1 MKISDKCHIIAVS
14 GGKGGVGKSLLS
26 ANLALATQKEFK
38 SPTLLI
44 DLDNKSCGDQNV
56 ILGIRSRMNVEQFSV
71 YKQALSPQ
79 NLKKILGQHPSGL
92 SFLSAVLSLDQ
103 KLDCEVEMFK
113 KQLFHL
119 SQFFSYIFVDIGCEM
134 KDIQQEIL
142 NQSSAVLMVVTPEIL
157 TVNQSKRIL
166 NELSY
171 LPSSLFFLVLNKEN
185 RMGLNPQLISKN
197 LNKPFLASL
206 PEDPAFAGSL
216 HSSTPFILQNPNSVW
231 TKNCYNII
239 RKLINQGYL
248 KQGKALGKKAPPPTS
263 ATKGG
268 GAVELE
274 VATESSNLDP
284 LTLFKLQIHS
294 ELIKEMDLKKD
305 LTQAKDESS
314 KRELKIKTKATISK
328 LVDLRG
334 QNFSREERTKVIQ
347 HILDEALGLGVLEQL
362 LSDPAVSEIMVNG
375 ANQIFCEKGGRLQ
388 LSGMTVTSNRH
399 LKNIIERIV
408 TPLGRR
414 IDEKTPYVDARL
426 EDGSRVNA
434 IIEPLALDG
443 PSITIRKFPA
453 ERIVMNDLVA
463 RFGSLT
469 EEMGN
474 FLKICVEQGLNIVI
488 SGGTG
493 SGKTTFLN
501 VLSSF
506 IPEAER
512 IITIEDAA
520 ELQLKQIHVVRL
532 ETRPA
537 NIEGEGEVSIRDLIK
552 NSLRMRPDRIVVGE
566 CRDGA
571 ALDMLSAMNTG
582 HDGSLTTVHANNP
595 REAVARLETLCLMA
609 GMDLPAKAIRE
620 QIAGAIDMIIQIGR

>member
-56 ILGIRSRMNVEQFSV
+56 ILGIRSRMNVEQFSL
-71 YKQALSPQ
+71 YKQALSAQ
-79 NLKKILGQHPSGL
+79 NLKKILGQHNSGL

-103 KLDCEVEMFK
+103 KLNCDLEMFK

-134 KDIQQEIL
+134 TDLQQEIL
-142 NQSSAVLMVVTPEIL
+142 NHSSAVLMVVAPEIL

-171 LPSSLFFLVLNKEN
+171 LPSSLFYLVLNKEN

-206 PEDPAFAGSL
+206 PEDTAFAGSL

-248 KQGKALGKKAPPPTS
+248 KQGKGLGKKKPPLPSRSSAIQKAESEQEAP
-263 ATKGG
+263 
-268 GAVELE
+268 
-274 VATESSNLDP
+274 ESSNLDP

-314 KRELKIKTKATISK
+314 KRELKTKTKAAISK

-334 QNFSREERTKVIQ
+334 QSFSREERTQVIQ
-347 HILDEALGLGVLEQL
+347 HILDEALG
-362 LSDPAVSEIMVNG
+362 
-375 ANQIFCEKGGRLQ
+375 
-388 LSGMTVTSNRH
+388 
-399 LKNIIERIV
+399 
-408 TPLGRR
+408 
-414 IDEKTPYVDARL
+414 
-426 EDGSRVNA
+426 
-434 IIEPLALDG
+434 
-443 PSITIRKFPA
+443 
-453 ERIVMNDLVA
+453 
-463 RFGSLT
+463 
-469 EEMGN
+469 
-474 FLKICVEQGLNIVI
+474 
-488 SGGTG
+488 
-493 SGKTTFLN
+493 
-501 VLSSF
+501 
-506 IPEAER
+506 
-512 IITIEDAA
+512 
-520 ELQLKQIHVVRL
+520 
-532 ETRPA
+532 
-537 NIEGEGEVSIRDLIK
+537 
-552 NSLRMRPDRIVVGE
+552 
-566 CRDGA
+566 
-571 ALDMLSAMNTG
+571 
-582 HDGSLTTVHANNP
+582 
-595 REAVARLETLCLMA
+595 
-609 GMDLPAKAIRE
+609 
-620 QIAGAIDMIIQIGR
+620 